1 MQLSSSS
8 GAKMT
13 DIKEISPEVVKERV
27 KLYEQAF
34 GVKVREVNDIV
45 INDKV
50 RDIFRYYMDFAF
62 CLKDSDE
69 NFDLAIKQFIHA
81 INQPSP
87 RDQFFEPLSFLRIV
101 YEWDIFDMQFEYL
114 SGTCQSEFLDE
125 LEKVI

>member
-1 MQLSSSS
+1 M
-8 GAKMT
+8 

-87 RDQFFEPLSFLRIV
+87 RDQFFEPLAFLRIV

-114 SGTCQSEFLDE
+114 SETDPSTLLDK
-125 LEKVI
+125 LSKVI

>member
-1 MQLSSSS
+1 MSN
-8 GAKMT
+8 
-13 DIKEISPEVVKERV
+13 IKEISPEVVKERV

-34 GVKVREVNDIV
+34 GVKVREVDDIV

-50 RDIFRYYMDFAF
+50 RDVFRYYMDFAF
-62 CLKDSDE
+62 CLDDSDE
-69 NFDLAIKQFIHA
+69 NFDLAVKQFIHA
-81 INQPSP
+81 ISQPNP
-87 RDQFFEPLSFLRIV
+87 REQFFEPLAFLRIV